1 MGQIRA
7 AFLADKVYRVL
18 LSGLE
23 SPNQCLV
30 ELAQQDYPFWYLN
43 ELFPFLGKN
52 DSELWG
58 LIKKDLLALD
68 SLVYWIQV
76 QRVFFEPVG

>member
-30 ELAQQDYPFWYLN
+30 ELSQQDYKFWYLN
-43 ELFPFLGKN
+43 ELFPLLGKN
-52 DSELWG
+52 YSELWG